1 MYLAPETLEEA
12 AALKMEHDDKAIYMA
27 GSTDV
32 VIRLRDY

>member
-1 MYLAPETLEEA
+1 VYLAPETLEEA